1 MIKQYIKQSIQM
13 LKENRLVSVISIAGT
28 AISIAMI
35 MVVVLVFQI
44 QFANFYPENN
54 RDRMMYVDSG
64 TEVKTSNGWNRGN
77 MSPEAVKECFY
88 SLEIPEAVS
97 GYAMQLKPLS
107 IPGKR
112 MYKGYQIKY
121 TDTGFWK
128 VFSFRFLTGK
138 PFTQAD
144 FDSGITQAVV
154 SESVARKLYGTT
166 DVVGKTVI
174 IDLTTYTVC
183 GVVKDV
189 SRAADTAFGDVWVP
203 YTTDRILM
211 TNTSSENMAGW
222 FSICLLAK
230 DSRDFEAIRHEL
242 LKQIERYNG
251 MKQDAKINFFE
262 NPITRFDIAI
272 GSIGQRKVDVKD
284 YLLETGSLLLFL
296 LLVPALNLLGVT
308 QSAVQKRRAE
318 MGVRKAFGATYG
330 VLVRQILY
338 ENSVITLIGGLVG
351 LSPTGKISGLYR
363 LKGFIIDNLLDSLKQ
378 NKRIVQYIY
387 PPKSPSIDLSN
398 LHTYYRG
405 NLQSKVSIII
415 ISDFDCE
422 SCINAHNLY
431 ETIYQKYKEKVKF
444 GYIHYSAT
452 PTFAQ
457 IASEAA
463 NRQNKF
469 WEFHD
474 SLYTHKGYIDSI
486 TVYNIAH
493 STSMDINKFKK
504 DIEDDA
510 GKKLIEKSINQLV
523 LLGVYATPTIIVN
536 GRLIVNSNSKREI
549 CHLIDEELSK

>member
-1 MIKQYIKQSIQM
+1 
-13 LKENRLVSVISIAGT
+13 
-28 AISIAMI
+28 
-35 MVVVLVFQI
+35 
-44 QFANFYPENN
+44 
-54 RDRMMYVDSG
+54 
-64 TEVKTSNGWNRGN
+64 
-77 MSPEAVKECFY
+77 
-88 SLEIPEAVS
+88 
-97 GYAMQLKPLS
+97 
-107 IPGKR
+107 
-112 MYKGYQIKY
+112 
-121 TDTGFWK
+121 
-128 VFSFRFLTGK
+128 
-138 PFTQAD
+138 
-144 FDSGITQAVV
+144 
-154 SESVARKLYGTT
+154 VARKLYGTT

-351 LSPTGKISGLYR
+351 LLLSLLLLPVCKDFLLQSRDTALSGDMIFQPAVFL
-363 LKGFIIDNLLDSLKQ
+363 LALFFSLLLNLLSAGIPAMRIARQKIVISLK
-378 NKRIVQYIY
+378 
-387 PPKSPSIDLSN
+387 D
-398 LHTYYRG
+398 G
-405 NLQSKVSIII
+405 
-415 ISDFDCE
+415 E
-422 SCINAHNLY
+422 
-431 ETIYQKYKEKVKF
+431 
-444 GYIHYSAT
+444 
-452 PTFAQ
+452 
-457 IASEAA
+457 
-463 NRQNKF
+463 
-469 WEFHD
+469 
-474 SLYTHKGYIDSI
+474 
-486 TVYNIAH
+486 
-493 STSMDINKFKK
+493 
-504 DIEDDA
+504 
-510 GKKLIEKSINQLV
+510 
-523 LLGVYATPTIIVN
+523 
-536 GRLIVNSNSKREI
+536 
-549 CHLIDEELSK
+549 

>member
-35 MVVVLVFQI
+35 MVVVLVFQL

-351 LSPTGKISGLYR
+351 LLLSLLLLPVCKDFLLQSRDTALSGDMIFQPAVFL
-363 LKGFIIDNLLDSLKQ
+363 LALFFSLLLNLLSAGIPAMRIARQKIVISLK
-378 NKRIVQYIY
+378 
-387 PPKSPSIDLSN
+387 D
-398 LHTYYRG
+398 G
-405 NLQSKVSIII
+405 
-415 ISDFDCE
+415 E
-422 SCINAHNLY
+422 
-431 ETIYQKYKEKVKF
+431 
-444 GYIHYSAT
+444 
-452 PTFAQ
+452 
-457 IASEAA
+457 
-463 NRQNKF
+463 
-469 WEFHD
+469 
-474 SLYTHKGYIDSI
+474 
-486 TVYNIAH
+486 
-493 STSMDINKFKK
+493 
-504 DIEDDA
+504 
-510 GKKLIEKSINQLV
+510 
-523 LLGVYATPTIIVN
+523 
-536 GRLIVNSNSKREI
+536 
-549 CHLIDEELSK
+549 

>member
-144 FDSGITQAVV
+144 FDSGITQAV
-154 SESVARKLYGTT
+154 
-166 DVVGKTVI
+166 
-174 IDLTTYTVC
+174 
-183 GVVKDV
+183 V

-351 LSPTGKISGLYR
+351 LLLSLLLLPVCKDFLLQSRDTALSGDMIFQPAVFL
-363 LKGFIIDNLLDSLKQ
+363 LALFFSLLLNLLSAGIPAMRIARQKIVISLK
-378 NKRIVQYIY
+378 
-387 PPKSPSIDLSN
+387 D
-398 LHTYYRG
+398 G
-405 NLQSKVSIII
+405 
-415 ISDFDCE
+415 E
-422 SCINAHNLY
+422 
-431 ETIYQKYKEKVKF
+431 
-444 GYIHYSAT
+444 
-452 PTFAQ
+452 
-457 IASEAA
+457 
-463 NRQNKF
+463 
-469 WEFHD
+469 
-474 SLYTHKGYIDSI
+474 
-486 TVYNIAH
+486 
-493 STSMDINKFKK
+493 
-504 DIEDDA
+504 
-510 GKKLIEKSINQLV
+510 
-523 LLGVYATPTIIVN
+523 
-536 GRLIVNSNSKREI
+536 
-549 CHLIDEELSK
+549 

>member
-174 IDLTTYTVC
+174 IDLTAYTVC

-308 QSAVQKRRAE
+308 QSAVQNDVRRWE
-318 MGVRKAFGATYG
+318 CVKH
-330 VLVRQILY
+330 L
-338 ENSVITLIGGLVG
+338 E
-351 LSPTGKISGLYR
+351 R
-363 LKGFIIDNLLDSLKQ
+363 L
-378 NKRIVQYIY
+378 
-387 PPKSPSIDLSN
+387 
-398 LHTYYRG
+398 TA
-405 NLQSKVSIII
+405 
-415 ISDFDCE
+415 CW
-422 SCINAHNLY
+422 
-431 ETIYQKYKEKVKF
+431 
-444 GYIHYSAT
+444 
-452 PTFAQ
+452 FA
-457 IASEAA
+457 
-463 NRQNKF
+463 R
-469 WEFHD
+469 
-474 SLYTHKGYIDSI
+474 YCTR
-486 TVYNIAH
+486 TV
-493 STSMDINKFKK
+493 
-504 DIEDDA
+504 
-510 GKKLIEKSINQLV
+510 
-523 LLGVYATPTIIVN
+523 
-536 GRLIVNSNSKREI
+536 
-549 CHLIDEELSK
+549 